1 MTHSLPIPAN
11 PGAAATATLFDHGVL
26 PKASSGTM
34 AVQKRARISLVLF
47 ANEVVTVFHKWGARG
62 SSNLR
67 TINGAGTGEAS
78 TANVL
83 FVKDFLLLPGRNQ
96 ITLVTTTGPTTW
108 ELDAEM
114 TEDRVVGT

>member
-11 PGAAATATLFDHGVL
+11 PGAAGTATLFDQGVL
-26 PKASSGTM
+26 KRDSSGTM
-34 AVQKRARISLVLF
+34 AVQKRMRISLALF

-67 TINGAGTGEAS
+67 AANGAGGEAT

-83 FVKDFLLLPGRNQ
+83 FTKDILLLPGRNQ
-96 ITLVTTTGPTTW
+96 ITIVTTTAPTTW

-114 TEDRVVGT
+114 TEDRSPGA